1 MNDIYFTTTS
11 GRLVTNHDI
20 AKAAIINGDTVDE
33 YNLDEVRKYA
43 STCKGIV
50 KEINP
55 SIKVCLQNGDKITAV
70 KLYYYRH
77 PGITL
82 KDAKNVID
90 DMESKMKLG
99 ILKQDTH
106 RSDIQSVE
114 TEVDSMFFVEGYD
127 KDNDAYEVYYETED
141 FEKQKRSQLFWIRLQ

>member
-11 GRLVTNHDI
+11 GKLVTNHDI
-20 AKAAIINGDTVDE
+20 AKVAIINGDTVDE

-43 STCKGIV
+43 STCKGII

-77 PGITL
+77 HGITL
-82 KDAKNVID
+82 NDAKNVID
-90 DMESKMKLG
+90 DMEAKMRLG
-99 ILKQDTH
+99 ILK
-106 RSDIQSVE
+106 
-114 TEVDSMFFVEGYD
+114 
-127 KDNDAYEVYYETED
+127 
-141 FEKQKRSQLFWIRLQ
+141 

>member
-11 GRLVTNHDI
+11 GKLITNHDI
-20 AKAAIINGDTVDE
+20 AMAAIINGDTVDE
-33 YNLDEVRKYA
+33 RDLEEVRKYA
-43 STCKGIV
+43 STCKGVI

-77 PGITL
+77 PGIAL

-90 DMESKMKLG
+90 EMEAKMKLG

-106 RSDIQSVE
+106 KSDIQSVNRRE
-114 TEVDSMFFVEGYD
+114 
-127 KDNDAYEVYYETED
+127 
-141 FEKQKRSQLFWIRLQ
+141 R

>member
-1 MNDIYFTTTS
+1 MSNDIYFTTTS
-11 GRLVTNHDI
+11 GKLVTNHDI

-33 YNLDEVRKYA
+33 YSLDDVRKYA
-43 STCKGIV
+43 STCNGVV

-77 PGITL
+77 PGIGL
-82 KDAKNVID
+82 KDAKNIID

-99 ILKQDTH
+99 ILKQ
-106 RSDIQSVE
+106 SAQ
-114 TEVDSMFFVEGYD
+114 
-127 KDNDAYEVYYETED
+127 
-141 FEKQKRSQLFWIRLQ
+141 

>member
-1 MNDIYFTTTS
+1 MSNEIYFTTTN
-11 GRLVTNHDI
+11 GKLVTNHDI
-20 AKAAIINGDTVDE
+20 AKAAIINGDCIDW

-43 STCKGIV
+43 STCKGVV

-90 DMESKMKLG
+90 NMEAKMKLG
-99 ILKQDTH
+99 ILK
-106 RSDIQSVE
+106 
-114 TEVDSMFFVEGYD
+114 
-127 KDNDAYEVYYETED
+127 
-141 FEKQKRSQLFWIRLQ
+141 

>member
-1 MNDIYFTTTS
+1 MNNDIYFTTMS
-11 GRLVTNHDI
+11 GKLVTNHDI
-20 AKAAIINGDTVDE
+20 AKAAIVNGDIVDE
-33 YNLDEVRKYA
+33 YNFDEVRKYA
-43 STCKGIV
+43 RTCNGIV

-90 DMESKMKLG
+90 DMEAKMKLG
-99 ILKQDTH
+99 ILKQDT
-106 RSDIQSVE
+106 Q
-114 TEVDSMFFVEGYD
+114 
-127 KDNDAYEVYYETED
+127 
-141 FEKQKRSQLFWIRLQ
+141 

>member
-1 MNDIYFTTTS
+1 MNNDIYFTTMS
-11 GRLVTNHDI
+11 GKLVTNHDI
-20 AKAAIINGDTVDE
+20 AKAAIINGDIVDE
-33 YNLDEVRKYA
+33 YDLDNVRKYA

-55 SIKVCLQNGDKITAV
+55 SIKVCLRNGDKITAV

-90 DMESKMKLG
+90 DMEEKMRLG
-99 ILKQDTH
+99 ILKQDTCE
-106 RSDIQSVE
+106 SDI
-114 TEVDSMFFVEGYD
+114 FVGG
-127 KDNDAYEVYYETED
+127 
-141 FEKQKRSQLFWIRLQ
+141 